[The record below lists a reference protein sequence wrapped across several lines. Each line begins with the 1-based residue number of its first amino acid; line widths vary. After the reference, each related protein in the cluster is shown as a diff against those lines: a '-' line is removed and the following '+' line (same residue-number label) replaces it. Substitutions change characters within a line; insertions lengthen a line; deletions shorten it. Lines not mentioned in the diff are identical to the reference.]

1 MHLKTPCQRPVF
13 KSGFLLLASGTG
25 VCGISMGVARVQG
38 SWLTFFIN
46 SDIPSG
52 KKKEN
57 NSENFVSWRKE
68 SEGGIEKNSHSVGH
82 EQWNGNNCRIIGPT
96 ELLGNLNSRS
106 QKGCK
111 LEKNSQ
117 QL

>member
-1 MHLKTPCQRPVF
+1 MNWFVLKRQASAMHLKTPCQRPVF

-25 VCGISMGVARVQG
+25 VCGISMGVARVEG

-82 EQWNGNNCRIIGPT
+82 EQ
-96 ELLGNLNSRS
+96 
-106 QKGCK
+106 
-111 LEKNSQ
+111 
-117 QL
+117 

>member
-1 MHLKTPCQRPVF
+1 MWV
-13 KSGFLLLASGTG
+13 AG
-25 VCGISMGVARVQG
+25 VEG

-96 ELLGNLNSRS
+96 ELLGNLNSGS